1 VTQRDWANV
10 EKQLKALVS
19 AVDVDEDPVKL
30 HPSLFIIVYQEW
42 IADHI
47 EKQEHGAAF
56 KIFTDK
62 VAILYQMKGEF
73 VNKRDLKLQINSL
86 HKIAK

>member
-1 VTQRDWANV
+1 MTQRDWANV
-10 EKQLKALVS
+10 EKQLKALISDVG
-19 AVDVDEDPVKL
+19 VDEDHVKL

-47 EKQEHGAAF
+47 EKQEHGAAL
-56 KIFTDK
+56 KIFIDK

-73 VNKRDLKLQINSL
+73 VNETDLKLQINSL